1 MLKIMERGR
10 QTITYKSMNA
20 GILFFFLGTVRYV
33 GQAHQ
38 IINAGKLF
46 AQGTAGGQSHHHFLA
61 KKGQFF
67 SGELGG

>member
-1 MLKIMERGR
+1 M
-10 QTITYKSMNA
+10 
-20 GILFFFLGTVRYV
+20 

-46 AQGTAGGQSHHHFLA
+46 TQCTAGGQSCHHFLA

>member
-1 MLKIMERGR
+1 M
-10 QTITYKSMNA
+10 QVSFF
-20 GILFFFLGTVRYV
+20 FFFLGTVRYV

-46 AQGTAGGQSHHHFLA
+46 AQGTAGGQSYHHFLA